1 VPRVAPPAAGA
12 NRTQRLVLMAA
23 AGLFMAV
30 FLGGIWW
37 FWPADPARA
46 SPSIAVL
53 PFDNLG
59 GDEATG
65 RLAEGLTEDI
75 ITDLARYR
83 DLDVIARNSTGV
95 YRGVPV
101 DIRKVG
107 TDLDVGYVLEGSI
120 QRQGNHVRVTA
131 QLIDAQTGA
140 HAWSQRWDRRAA
152 DVFVVQTEIAE
163 RVASTLGGYGLLTSQ
178 SMAAANRKRPDDLQ
192 AYDLWALGYEA
203 FLRGAEAD
211 LNQALA
217 YLDAAIAK
225 DPDFVR
231 AYTKKAWTR
240 LMLAKFRNDWSEA
253 IAEMERLAR
262 IANSIDPYDAEVHV
276 ILGFT
281 SAFNGQWAE
290 ARASTAKALEL
301 NPSSADILNLAA
313 GNMSYL
319 GEPDRGAEMCDRSF
333 QLNPSPAYW
342 YNIDCPENYFF
353 VGRYED
359 AVDAIDR
366 FRARA
371 VMPNSYLVYRA
382 ASLAGLGRTKD
393 AVAAVEEL
401 AQLDPTMSLEM
412 FLNTNLFAR
421 DQDVQRILDSARNA
435 GVRTCAVEGELSFL
449 ESPRRL
455 PGCLTQ

>member
-1 VPRVAPPAAGA
+1 
-12 NRTQRLVLMAA
+12 M
-23 AGLFMAV
+23 
-30 FLGGIWW
+30 
-37 FWPADPARA
+37 
-46 SPSIAVL
+46 
-53 PFDNLG
+53 
-59 GDEATG
+59 
-65 RLAEGLTEDI
+65 
-75 ITDLARYR
+75 
-83 DLDVIARNSTGV
+83 IARNSTGV

-178 SMAAANRKRPDDLQ
+178 SMAAANRKRPNDLQ

-231 AYTKKAWTR
+231 AYTKPGFPRWICVRAASCTSFRRWAKALRRIGWPSPDGRDGWKRESAVSPAFPRPSGAAAGSKWGIRAKKAWTR
-240 LMLAKFRNDWSEA
+240 LMLAKFRNDWSET

-262 IANSIDPYDAEVHV
+262 IANGIDPYDAEVHV

-281 SAFNGQWAE
+281 SAFDGQWAE
-290 ARASTAKALEL
+290 ARASAAKALEL

-382 ASLAGLGRTKD
+382 AGLAELGRTKD
-393 AVAAVEEL
+393 AVAAVEAL
-401 AQLDPTMSLEM
+401 AQPDPTMSLEM

-421 DQDVQRILDSARNA
+421 DQDVQRI
-435 GVRTCAVEGELSFL
+435 
-449 ESPRRL
+449 
-455 PGCLTQ
+455 